1 MVNTGRL
8 TKGDYLLI
16 LLNNLCPVAMGNYEM
31 VNVWKVLWE
40 RRTSKYIKL
49 KSNIKNYVENTIKT
63 FLLETS
69 SSIVKTRTFS
79 SYQEAKLPY
88 KNKKAALLIASH
100 KKQQLLQLQIWKKIY
115 FAVL

>member
-1 MVNTGRL
+1 M
-8 TKGDYLLI
+8 I

-31 VNVWKVLWE
+31 INVWKVLWE
-40 RRTSKYIKL
+40 RCTSKYIKL